1 MKPIAITGPEST
13 GKSTVAQ
20 QLATHFN
27 TLWVPEFARD
37 YIAELNRDYTLDDL
51 ENIARGQLKQ
61 QQQAEATN
69 PEILFT
75 DTELLVIK
83 IWSENA
89 FGTCP
94 EWILEAL
101 KNQRCDLYL
110 LMNIDLPWEPD
121 PQREHP
127 HLRPYFFDLYK
138 AELERLNFPYKV
150 ISGSEKERIA
160 AALKAA
166 NSVRN

>member
-1 MKPIAITGPEST
+1 MKRIAITGPEST
-13 GKSTVAQ
+13 GKSTIAQ
-20 QLATHFN
+20 QLAAHFN
-27 TLWVPEFARD
+27 TQWIPEFARE
-37 YIAELNRDYTLDDL
+37 YIAALERDYTLSDL
-51 ENIARGQLKQ
+51 ENIARGQLEL
-61 QQQAEATN
+61 QQQAEAQN

-101 KNQRCDLYL
+101 QNQQFDLYL

-138 AELERLNFPYKV
+138 AELEQLNFPYKV
-150 ISGSEKERIA
+150 ISGSEEQRFK
-160 AALKAA
+160 AALKAIK
-166 NSVRN
+166 SV

>member
-1 MKPIAITGPEST
+1 MKRIAITGPEST
-13 GKSTVAQ
+13 GKSTLAQ
-20 QLATHFN
+20 QLAAHFN

-37 YIAELNRDYTLDDL
+37 YIAGLNRNYTLTDL
-51 ENIARGQLKQ
+51 ENIAHGQLERQ
-61 QQQAEATN
+61 RQAEAQN

-83 IWSENA
+83 IWAENA

-94 EWILEAL
+94 AWILQAL
-101 KNQRCDLYL
+101 QNQRFDLYL

-127 HLRPYFFDLYK
+127 HLRPHFFHLYQT
-138 AELERLNFPYKV
+138 ELERLRFPYKI
-150 ISGSEKERIA
+150 ISGTQTQRLT
-160 AALKAA
+160 AALNAISDQ
-166 NSVRN
+166 N

>member
-1 MKPIAITGPEST
+1 MKRIAITGPEST

-20 QLATHFN
+20 QLSGHYN

-37 YIAELNRDYTLDDL
+37 YIAGLNRNYTLTDL
-51 ENIARGQLKQ
+51 EKIARGQLELQ
-61 QQQAEATN
+61 QKAEATN
-69 PEILFT
+69 PEIYFT

-101 KNQRCDLYL
+101 QNQ
-110 LMNIDLPWEPD
+110 
-121 PQREHP
+121 Q
-127 HLRPYFFDLYK
+127 FD
-138 AELERLNFPYKV
+138 
-150 ISGSEKERIA
+150 
-160 AALKAA
+160 
-166 NSVRN
+166 

>member
-1 MKPIAITGPEST
+1 MKRIAITGPEST
-13 GKSTVAQ
+13 GKSTIAQ

-27 TLWVPEFARD
+27 TLWVPEFARH
-37 YIAELNRDYTLDDL
+37 YIADLHRPYSPVDL
-51 ENIARGQLKQ
+51 ENIARGQLQFQ
-61 QQQAEATN
+61 QDAEAQN

-89 FGTCP
+89 FGSCP
-94 EWILEAL
+94 EWILNSL
-101 KNQRCDLYL
+101 QNQRFDLYL

-127 HLRPYFFDLYK
+127 HMRPYFFDLYK
-138 AELERLNFPYKV
+138 AELERLKFPYQV
-150 ISGSEKERIA
+150 VSGSEEERFK
-160 AALKAA
+160 AALEAVKKI
-166 NSVRN
+166 